1 MVYPLKLM
9 VPLFVRLLITQLPV
23 RFQVLPFSMVITALS
38 DTAVHPSSLSTT
50 FTVPPTMSDQMAAD
64 ELSEVVTVRLLA
76 FVVPPPVV

>member
-1 MVYPLKLM
+1 M
-9 VPLFVRLLITQLPV
+9 VPLLARLLITQLPV

-50 FTVPPTMSDQMAAD
+50 FTVPPPLSDLMAAD
-64 ELSEVVTVRLLA
+64 ELPEVVTVRLLA